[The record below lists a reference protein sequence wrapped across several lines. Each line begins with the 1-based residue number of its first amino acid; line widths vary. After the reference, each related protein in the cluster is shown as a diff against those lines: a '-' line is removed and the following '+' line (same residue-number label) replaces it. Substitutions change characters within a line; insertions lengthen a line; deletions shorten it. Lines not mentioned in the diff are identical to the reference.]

1 MAEQVA
7 IKGIQLLHKRY
18 ATSEWANHT
27 LQAGELGLDLTT
39 FEVRIGTA
47 ANQAWA
53 NAAPVGIKSITKNTE
68 GGSDYLKDVSFDIK
82 TGTMTL
88 IYAAFTFAD
97 DEAVKNLKSDI
108 DALELTLN
116 GDAENDG
123 LVTKFNALDS
133 DYTTHKQDFSNA
145 MDLLSGNIEGVDGKV
160 ATINGSDTGSSM
172 RQVAESVRDAYNTAT
187 VAPLAER
194 VSAVEGAV
202 ATKVEAEA
210 YNTKVQE
217 LQGAINAKVATETYN
232 AKVEE
237 LEGAI
242 DAKVAQSAY
251 DTKVAELQGAIDA
264 KVAQS
269 AYDTKVKALDDED
282 DRLEGLINTEK
293 DRIDGIVADYETATH
308 AAQTYETIAEANKVR
323 GRVEVLEK
331 AGYLTAADK
340 TELQNN
346 IDGVSGKV
354 TTLIGEDANKSVR
367 TIANEELAKQ
377 LVAEGAAESLD
388 TLAEIAAWIQSHPED
403 AAAMNKAIDDLEA
416 LVGTLPADITATT
429 VTGYVTE
436 VKNAVQAE
444 IARLDAEKQDVIT
457 EKVGGTGTYTLE
469 DWNNEKN
476 IETASLDD
484 ITSIAISGT
493 ARIVFGDM
501 DDPESDYEEDRNFSV
516 TLDDF
521 NKYGDNLYLDFPLSD
536 YPNAISTTAEIYLE
550 EKDGVVVL
558 NVSEA
563 SLSNLTI
570 SYNGGGM
577 VVKKE
582 HLPADLAYKNEVEA
596 VSNSLTNNYY
606 TKQEV
611 NNALNEKAT
620 VSSVN
625 TVAEDLDKV
634 EAKLVNIEETVVKSI
649 EAAVEVE
656 KGRAEG
662 AEGQLANRIKA
673 IEDKGLENGSVYAKQ
688 ADLEATDAIADAA
701 KEQAETNKAAIETL
715 NGTGENSVSGK
726 ITAAINGLNIDQY
739 ATDGD
744 LQDVSGV
751 ANAADTLSK
760 ENKAAIDVLNGTTA
774 DSVSG
779 KINAAIAGL
788 NISQYAT
795 TGALA
800 EVSNVANAA
809 DVLSKANAG
818 KIATLEAV
826 TYEGDGK
833 VTLTKEGNVVKAAHA
848 ATFAEAQTEGFYT
861 FSFDKYGHITGVKAI
876 TVLDGNA

>member
-18 ATSEWANHT
+18 ATSDWANHT

-68 GGSDYLKDVSFDIK
+68 GGSDYLKDVSFDVK
-82 TGTMTL
+82 NGTMTL

-97 DEAVKNLKSDI
+97 DEAVRNLQTDL
-108 DALELTLN
+108 DALELIVN
-116 GDAENDG
+116 GDENNNG
-123 LVTKFNALDS
+123 LVEKFNALDS
-133 DYTTHKQDFSNA
+133 DYTTHKQDFSDA

-194 VSAVEGAV
+194 VGAVEGAV

-210 YNTKVQE
+210 YNAKVQE
-217 LQGAINAKVATETYN
+217 LQGAINTKVATETYN

-237 LEGAI
+237 LEDAI

-251 DTKVAELQGAIDA
+251 DTKVAELQGAIDT

-282 DRLEGLINTEK
+282 DRLEGLINVEK
-293 DRIDGIVADYETATH
+293 GRIDGIVADYETATH

-323 GRVEVLEK
+323 GRVEALEQAALSGLSRQIVEALPEVANALDNVIYMIK
-331 AGYLTAADK
+331 RTAGVNNKDVYDEYLLV
-340 TELQNN
+340 E
-346 IDGVSGKV
+346 VSGVKQF
-354 TTLIGEDANKSVR
+354 
-367 TIANEELAKQ
+367 EL
-377 LVAEGAAESLD
+377 LGN
-388 TLAEIAAWIQSHPED
+388 TEI
-403 AAAMNKAIDDLEA
+403 DL
-416 LVGTLPADITATT
+416 
-429 VTGYVTE
+429 
-436 VKNAVQAE
+436 
-444 IARLDAEKQDVIT
+444 
-457 EKVGGTGTYTLE
+457 
-469 DWNNEKN
+469 
-476 IETASLDD
+476 S
-484 ITSIAISGT
+484 
-493 ARIVFGDM
+493 
-501 DDPESDYEEDRNFSV
+501 
-516 TLDDF
+516 
-521 NKYGDNLYLDFPLSD
+521 
-536 YPNAISTTAEIYLE
+536 
-550 EKDGVVVL
+550 
-558 NVSEA
+558 
-563 SLSNLTI
+563 
-570 SYNGGGM
+570 
-577 VVKKE
+577 
-582 HLPADLAYKNEVEA
+582 
-596 VSNSLTNNYY
+596 NYY
-606 TKQEV
+606 TKEQVEEKDAAV
-611 NNALNEKAT
+611 ANELKNTYLPANFYNKTEIDGTVEGINNSVQGVYDHLAGNYYTQTDTDGLIGAIYDELAQSYYNIEAIDTKFGNADQALVDAKAEL
-620 VSSVN
+620 
-625 TVAEDLDKV
+625 AGEDTAIKNRLVKV
-634 EAKLVNIEETVVKSI
+634 ENKLNDVADTETVKALI
-649 EAAVEVE
+649 NTAVEGE

-662 AEGQLANRIKA
+662 IENGLADRIKA

-701 KEQAETNKAAIETL
+701 DA
-715 NGTGENSVSGK
+715 
-726 ITAAINGLNIDQY
+726 
-739 ATDGD
+739 
-744 LQDVSGV
+744 
-751 ANAADTLSK
+751 LSK

-779 KINAAIAGL
+779 KISAAITAL

-800 EVSNVANAA
+800 EVSGVANAA
-809 DVLSKANAG
+809 DTLSKANAG

-861 FSFDKYGHITGVKAI
+861 FSFDKYGHITAVKAI